1 MTKQRIRG
9 ANIVL
14 VGLNRGAISD
24 DAGYFQINNLY
35 PAPYTVEVS
44 FMGYA
49 SQTQAVL
56 VKADET
62 KVSLQGLEVFFKNKQ
77 FNEFTDTFS

>member
-1 MTKQRIRG
+1 MNKITDIRTKQRIRG

-14 VGLNRGAISD
+14 VGLNRGAISG

-35 PAPYTVEVS
+35 PAPYIVEVS

-49 SQTQAVL
+49 SQTQAVI
-56 VKADET
+56 VKAEET
-62 KVSLQGLEVFFKNKQ
+62 KVSLQGLGVFF
-77 FNEFTDTFS
+77 